1 MFKNYL
7 KTAWRNINR
16 NRAYALINIT
26 GLAIGV
32 AACLLIFLVIQFETS
47 FDNFHA
53 NRERIYRI
61 GSKFKLPDGIHYS
74 AGTCFPAAKQLRLD
88 YPQFENVSTIFASAG
103 DQITVLDDYNNTT
116 QKKFDEQGLFFIEPH
131 FFEMFNFP
139 FLAGDPK
146 TALAEPYTAIV
157 TQATAE
163 RYFGDWK
170 KAIGRSIKYKDNKI
184 CKITGV
190 LKNLPVNTDF
200 PIAIA
205 LSLKT
210 NDQES
215 SDNWGSNNGY
225 LNTFVTVPPGMTYT
239 QLNKNMVDFTKRH
252 ETAAYAD
259 KRVFFAQPLTEIH
272 FDSRFGNYNHHTFS
286 RELITSLSLIGLFL
300 IIIACINFI
309 NMATAQA
316 VNRAK
321 EVGVR
326 KVLGSRKK
334 QLVWQFLS
342 ETFIITIF
350 SVIIAVIIAY
360 STLPFLNQL
369 LKTSIT
375 VHFNTAIMLFIAS
388 VLIVVTFLSGL
399 YPATM
404 LAGFNPIIALKSK
417 LTTKTVGGISLRRV
431 LVVLQFTV
439 AQALIIGTLIV
450 VGQMNYFKNAPMG
463 FDKDAIVNINIP
475 GDSLSMTKRE
485 ALKTQLLEQ
494 PSIKNVSYGTF
505 AITDESHWGSSFA
518 FDNAPK
524 DVDFNADLK
533 WADADVFKTYS
544 LQMVAG
550 KPYRPSDTV
559 REFVVNETLVKQLG
573 LRSPQDI
580 IGKKINMWNGG
591 LVGPVVGVVKDFNA
605 SSMKDAF
612 YPVIMAPWK
621 YVYGT
626 MAVKIQAEHMQQTLA
641 AIEKDWSAV
650 YPAYVYKFQFLDDK
664 IASFYEQ
671 ENQLSQLYK
680 IFAGIAI
687 FISCLGL
694 YGLVSF
700 MAVQRTKEIGIRK
713 VLGASAGN
721 IIYLFSKE
729 FMLLIA
735 VAFAIAAP
743 LAYYFMH
750 NWLNNFSFR
759 IPIGAGV
766 FVITIAASMAIAL
779 LTVSYQ
785 AIKASIA
792 NPVDSLRTE

>member
-16 NRAYALINIT
+16 NKGYALINAT

-32 AACLLIFLVIQFETS
+32 AACLLIFLMIQFETS

-53 NRERIYRI
+53 DRQRIYRI

-88 YPQFENVSTIFASAG
+88 YPQFENVSTIYASAG
-103 DQITVLDDYNNTT
+103 DQITVLDDNSSTT
-116 QKKFDEQGLFFIEPH
+116 QKKFDEEGLFFIEPH

-139 FLAGDPK
+139 FLSGDPK
-146 TALAEPYTAIV
+146 TSLAEPNTAVV

-170 KAIGRSIKYKDNKI
+170 KAIGRSIKYKDQKI
-184 CKITGV
+184 CKITGI
-190 LKNLPVNTDF
+190 LKNLPANTDF
-200 PIAIA
+200 PIQVA

-210 NDQES
+210 SNDES
-215 SDNWGSNNGY
+215 SDNWSGNNGY
-225 LNTFVTVPPGMTYT
+225 LNTFVTVPPGMTYE
-239 QLNKNMVDFTKRH
+239 QLNKDLVDFTKRH
-252 ETAAYAD
+252 ETAEYVT
-259 KRVFFAQPLTEIH
+259 RRIFFAQPLTDIH
-272 FDSRFGNYNHHTFS
+272 FDSRFGTYNHHTFS
-286 RELITSLSLIGLFL
+286 KGLITSLSLIGLFL

-342 ETFIITIF
+342 ETFIITLF
-350 SVIIAVIIAY
+350 SVIVALVIAW
-360 STLPFLNQL
+360 STLPFLNHL
-369 LKTSIT
+369 LKTGIT
-375 VHFNTAIMLFIAS
+375 VQFSAAIMLFIAG
-388 VLIVVTFLSGL
+388 VLIGVTFLSGL
-399 YPATM
+399 YPSVI
-404 LAGFNPIIALKSK
+404 LAGFNPITALKSK
-417 LTTKTVGGISLRRV
+417 LTANTIGGISLRRV

-439 AQALIIGTLIV
+439 AQALIIGTLVV
-450 VGQMNYFKNAPMG
+450 VGQMDYFRNAPMG

-475 GDSLSMTKRE
+475 GDSISITKRN
-485 ALKTQLLEQ
+485 ALKTQLLRQ
-494 PSIKNVSYGTF
+494 SFIKSVSYGAF
-505 AITDESHWGSSFA
+505 AITDDAHWGSNFT
-518 FDNAPK
+518 FNNAAKP
-524 DVDFNADLK
+524 VDFNTDLK
-533 WADADVFKTYS
+533 WADADVFKTYG
-544 LQMVAG
+544 LQFVAG
-550 KPYRPSDTV
+550 SPYRPSDTV
-559 REFVVNETLVKQLG
+559 REFVVNEALVKQLG
-573 LRSPQDI
+573 LRNPQDI
-580 IGKKINMWNGG
+580 IGKKIDFWGST
-591 LVGPVVGVVKDFNA
+591 LVGPVVGVVKNFNA
-605 SSMKDAF
+605 SSMKDAM
-612 YPVIMAPWK
+612 YPVTMAPWK

-626 MAVKIQAEHMQQTLA
+626 MAVKIRPENMQQTLA
-641 AIEKDWSAV
+641 FIEKNWNAA
-650 YPAYVYKFQFLDDK
+650 YPGYVYKFQFLDDK

-700 MAVQRTKEIGIRK
+700 MAMQRAKEIGIRK

-729 FMLLIA
+729 FMLLIG

-743 LAYYFMH
+743 IAYYFMH

-759 IPIGAGV
+759 ISIDADV
-766 FVITIAASMAIAL
+766 FVITIAASIAL
-779 LTVSYQ
+779 AWLTVSYQ

-792 NPVDSLRTE
+792 NPVVSLRTE

>member
-7 KTAWRNINR
+7 KTTWRNINH
-16 NRAYALINIT
+16 NKAYALINIT

-32 AACLLIFLVIQFETS
+32 AACLLIFLVIEFETS
-47 FDNFHA
+47 FDNFHV
-53 NRERIYRI
+53 NGQRIYRI

-88 YPQFENVSTIFASAG
+88 YPQFENVSTIYASAG
-103 DQITVLDDYNNTT
+103 DQITVMDDGNHPT
-116 QKKFDEQGLFFIEPH
+116 QKKFDEKGLFFIEPH

-146 TALAEPYTAIV
+146 TALAEPYTAVV

-170 KAIGRSIKYKDNKI
+170 KAIGHSIKYKDHKI
-184 CKITGV
+184 CKVTGI
-190 LKNLPVNTDF
+190 LKNLPINTDF
-200 PIAIA
+200 PIEIA

-210 NDQES
+210 NNNES
-215 SDNWGSNNGY
+215 SDDWGSNDGY
-225 LNTFVTVPPGMTYT
+225 LNTFVTVPPGMNYE
-239 QLNKNMVDFTKRH
+239 QLNKNLVDFTKRH
-252 ETAAYAD
+252 ETAEYAA
-259 KRVFFAQPLTEIH
+259 RRIFFAQPLTEIH

-286 RELITSLSLIGLFL
+286 RELIASLSLIGLFL
-300 IIIACINFI
+300 MIIACINFI

-326 KVLGSRKK
+326 KVLGGQKK
-334 QLVWQFLS
+334 QLVWQFLG
-342 ETFIITIF
+342 ETFIITFF
-350 SVIIAVIIAY
+350 SVIVAIVVSY
-360 STLPFLNQL
+360 SALPFLNQL
-369 LKTSIT
+369 LKTAIT
-375 VHFNTAIMLFIAS
+375 VQFNTAIMLFTVG
-388 VLIVVTFLSGL
+388 VLIVVTLLSGL
-399 YPATM
+399 YPAVA
-404 LAGFNPIIALKSK
+404 LAGFNPITALKSK
-417 LTTKTVGGISLRRV
+417 LTTKAIGGISLRRV

-439 AQALIIGTLIV
+439 SQALIIGTLIV
-450 VGQMNYFKNAPMG
+450 VGQMNYFKSASMG

-475 GDSLSMTKRE
+475 DDSLSITKRE
-485 ALKTQLLEQ
+485 ALKTQLLRQ
-494 PSIKNVSYGTF
+494 SSIKSVSYGAF
-505 AITDESHWGSSFA
+505 VITDDSHWGSDFIFNNGA
-518 FDNAPK
+518 KP
-524 DVDFNADLK
+524 VDFNADLK

-550 KPYRPSDTV
+550 SPYRPSDTV
-559 REFVVNETLVKQLG
+559 REFVVNEALVKQLG
-573 LRSPQDI
+573 IRNPQDI
-580 IGKKINMWNGG
+580 IGKKIDFWGG
-591 LVGPVVGVVKDFNA
+591 TLKGPVVGVVKDFNA
-605 SSMKDAF
+605 SSLKDAM
-612 YPVIMAPWK
+612 YPVVMAPWK

-626 MAVKIQAEHMQQTLA
+626 MAVKIQPEHLQQMLA
-641 AIEKDWSAV
+641 FIEKNWNTS

-713 VLGASAGN
+713 VLGASTGN
-721 IIYLFSKE
+721 IISLFSKE
-729 FMLLIA
+729 FMWLIG
-735 VAFAIAAP
+735 VAFAIATP
-743 LAYYFMH
+743 VAYYFMH

-759 IPIGAGV
+759 IPMGPGV
-766 FVITIAASMAIAL
+766 FIITIASSIAIAW
-779 LTVSYQ
+779 LTVSFQ
-785 AIKASIA
+785 AIKAALA
-792 NPVDSLRTE
+792 NPVKSLRTE

>member
-7 KTAWRNINR
+7 KTAWRNIDHNK
-16 NRAYALINIT
+16 AYAIINIT
-26 GLAIGV
+26 GLAIGMT
-32 AACLLIFLVIQFETS
+32 ACLLIFFVIQFETS
-47 FDNFHA
+47 FDNFHQ
-53 NRERIYRI
+53 NSQRIYRI

-88 YPQFENVSTIFASAG
+88 YPQLENVSTIYGSPG
-103 DQITVLDDYNNTT
+103 DQITVMEDGNNAT

-146 TALAEPYTAIV
+146 TALAEPYTAVV

-170 KAIGRSIKYKDNKI
+170 KALGRSIKYKDHKI
-184 CKITGV
+184 CKITGI

-200 PIAIA
+200 PIEVA

-210 NDQES
+210 NNNES
-215 SDNWGSNNGY
+215 SDDWGSNDGY
-225 LNTFVTVPPGMTYT
+225 LNTFVTVPPGMTYE
-239 QLNKNMVDFTKRH
+239 QLNKNLVDFTKRH
-252 ETAAYAD
+252 ETAEYAS
-259 KRVFFAQPLTEIH
+259 RRIFFAQPLAEIH
-272 FDSRFGNYNHHTFS
+272 FDSRFGNYNHHFFS
-286 RELITSLSLIGLFL
+286 KELIASLGLIGLFL
-300 IIIACINFI
+300 TIIACINFI

-326 KVLGSRKK
+326 KVLGSQKK
-334 QLVWQFLS
+334 QLVWQFLN
-342 ETFIITIF
+342 ETFIITFF
-350 SVIIAVIIAY
+350 SLIVAAAF
-360 STLPFLNQL
+360 SCSALPFLNRL
-369 LKTSIT
+369 LKTGIT
-375 VHFNTAIMLFIAS
+375 MQFSVTMMLFIAS
-388 VLIVVTFLSGL
+388 VLIVVTLLSGL
-399 YPATM
+399 YPAVI
-404 LAGFNPIIALKSK
+404 LAGFNPITALKSK
-417 LTTKTVGGISLRRV
+417 LTNKTAGGISLRRV

-439 AQALIIGTLIV
+439 AQTLIIGTLIV
-450 VGQMNYFKNAPMG
+450 VGQMNYFKTAPMG

-475 GDSLSMTKRE
+475 GDSLSITKRE
-485 ALKTQLLEQ
+485 ALKTQLLGL
-494 PSIKNVSYGTF
+494 PFIKNVSYGTF
-505 AITDESHWGSSFA
+505 AIADDSHWGSNFT
-518 FDNAPK
+518 FDNGAKP
-524 DVDFNADLK
+524 VDFNADLK

-550 KPYRPSDTV
+550 SPYRQSDTV
-559 REFVVNETLVKQLG
+559 REFVVNEALVKQLG
-573 LRSPQDI
+573 ILNPQDI
-580 IGKKINMWNGG
+580 IGKKMDFWGG
-591 LVGPVVGVVKDFNA
+591 TLKGPVVGVVKDFNA
-605 SSMKDAF
+605 SSMKDAM
-612 YPVIMAPWK
+612 YPVVMAPWK

-626 MAVKIQAEHMQQTLA
+626 MAVKMEPEHLGQTLA
-641 AIEKDWSAV
+641 FIEKNWNAT
-650 YPAYVYKFQFLDDK
+650 YPEYVYKFQFLDDK

-721 IIYLFSKE
+721 IISLFSKE
-729 FMLLIA
+729 FMVLIG

-759 IPIGAGV
+759 ISMGPGV
-766 FVITIAASMAIAL
+766 FIITIVSSIVIAW
-779 LTVSYQ
+779 LTVSFQ
-785 AIKASIA
+785 AIKAAVA
-792 NPVDSLRTE
+792 NPVKSLRTE

>member
-1 MFKNYL
+1 MLKNYF
-7 KTAWRNINR
+7 KIAWRNINR
-16 NRAYALINIT
+16 NKAYAFINIT

-47 FDNFHA
+47 FDKFHA
-53 NRERIYRI
+53 NRQRIYRV

-74 AGTCFPAAKQLRLD
+74 PGTCFPAAKQLRLD
-88 YPQFENVSTIFASAG
+88 YPQFENVSTIYASAG
-103 DQITVLDDYNNTT
+103 DQITVLDDNSKTT
-116 QKKFDEQGLFFIEPH
+116 QKKFDEEGLFFIEPH
-131 FFEMFNFP
+131 FFEMFDFP
-139 FLAGDPK
+139 FLAGDAK
-146 TALAEPYTAIV
+146 TALAEPYTAVV

-170 KAIGRSIKYKDNKI
+170 KAMGRSIKYKDHKI
-184 CKITGV
+184 CKITGI

-200 PIAIA
+200 PIQVA

-210 NDQES
+210 NNNES
-215 SDNWGSNNGY
+215 SDDWGSNDGY
-225 LNTFVTVPPGMTYT
+225 LNTFVTVPPSMTYE
-239 QLNKNMVDFTKRH
+239 QLNKNLVDFTKKH
-252 ETAAYAD
+252 ETAEYAA
-259 KRVFFAQPLTEIH
+259 RRIFFAQPLTEMH
-272 FDSRFGNYNHHTFS
+272 FDSRFGTYNHRTFS
-286 RELITSLSLIGLFL
+286 KVLITSLSLIGLFL
-300 IIIACINFI
+300 MIIACINFI

-326 KVLGSRKK
+326 KVLGSLKK
-334 QLVWQFLS
+334 QLVSQFLS
-342 ETFIITIF
+342 ETFIITLF
-350 SVIIAVIIAY
+350 SVIIAVLIAY

-369 LKTSIT
+369 LKTGIT
-375 VHFNTAIMLFIAS
+375 VEFNAAIMLFIAG
-388 VLIVVTFLSGL
+388 VLIVVTLLSGL
-399 YPATM
+399 YPAVI
-404 LAGFNPIIALKSK
+404 LAGFNPIAALKSK

-439 AQALIIGTLIV
+439 AQALIVGTLIV
-450 VGQMNYFKNAPMG
+450 VGQMNYFKTAPMG
-463 FDKDAIVNINIP
+463 FDRDAIVNINIP

-485 ALKTQLLEQ
+485 ALKTQLLRNS
-494 PSIKNVSYGTF
+494 SIKNVSYGAF
-505 AITDESHWGSSFA
+505 AITDDSHWGSNFT
-518 FDNAPK
+518 FDNTAKP
-524 DVDFNADLK
+524 VDFNADLK
-533 WADADVFKTYS
+533 WSDAEVFKTYD

-550 KPYRPSDTV
+550 SPYRPSDTV
-559 REFVVNETLVKQLG
+559 REFVVNESLVKQLG
-573 LRSPQDI
+573 IRNPQDI
-580 IGKKINMWNGG
+580 IGKKINFWGG
-591 LVGPVVGVVKDFNA
+591 TLVGPVVGVVKDFNA
-605 SSMKDAF
+605 SSMKDAM
-612 YPVIMAPWK
+612 YPVVMAPWK

-626 MAVKIQAEHMQQTLA
+626 MAVKIQPEHLQQTLA
-641 AIEKDWSAV
+641 FIEKNWNAA
-650 YPAYVYKFQFLDDK
+650 YPEYVYKFQFLDDK

-721 IIYLFSKE
+721 IIFLFSKE
-729 FMLLIA
+729 FMLLIG

-759 IPIGAGV
+759 ISIGAGV
-766 FVITIAASMAIAL
+766 FVITITSSIVIAW

-792 NPVDSLRTE
+792 NPVESLRTE

>member
-1 MFKNYL
+1 MFKNFL
-7 KTAWRNINR
+7 KTAWRNINH
-16 NRAYALINIT
+16 NKAYALINIT
-26 GLAIGV
+26 GLTIGV

-53 NRERIYRI
+53 DRQRIYRI

-74 AGTCFPAAKQLRLD
+74 PGTCFPAAKQLRLD
-88 YPQFENVSTIFASAG
+88 YPQFENVSTIYASAG
-103 DQITVLDDYNNTT
+103 DEITVMDDNSNST
-116 QKKFDEQGLFFIEPH
+116 QKKFDEEGLFFIEPH

-139 FLAGDPK
+139 FLEGDTK
-146 TALAEPYTAIV
+146 TALAEPYTAVV

-170 KAIGRSIKYKDNKI
+170 KAIGRSIMYKDHKI
-184 CKITGV
+184 CKITGI
-190 LKNLPVNTDF
+190 LKNPPVNTDF
-200 PIAIA
+200 PIQVA

-210 NDQES
+210 NDNES
-215 SDNWGSNNGY
+215 SDDWGSNDGY
-225 LNTFVTVPPGMTYT
+225 LNTFVTLPPGMTYD
-239 QLNKNMVDFTKRH
+239 QLNKSLLEFTKRH
-252 ETAAYAD
+252 ETAEYAAS
-259 KRVFFAQPLTEIH
+259 RVFFAQPLKEMH

-286 RELITSLSLIGLFL
+286 KGLITSLGLIGLFL
-300 IIIACINFI
+300 MIIACINFI

-342 ETFIITIF
+342 ETFIITFF
-350 SVIIAVIIAY
+350 SVIIAIIIAY
-360 STLPFLNQL
+360 LTLPLLNQL
-369 LKTSIT
+369 LKTGIT
-375 VHFNTAIMLFIAS
+375 LQFNAAMILFMAGS
-388 VLIVVTFLSGL
+388 LMMVTLLSGL
-399 YPATM
+399 YPAVI

-450 VGQMNYFKNAPMG
+450 IGQMNYFKTAPMG
-463 FDKDAIVNINIP
+463 FDKDAIVNINMP

-485 ALKTQLLEQ
+485 ALKTQLLRQ
-494 PSIKNVSYGTF
+494 PSIKNVSYGAF
-505 AITDESHWGSSFA
+505 AITDDSHWGSNFT
-518 FDNAPK
+518 FNNAAKP
-524 DVDFNADLK
+524 VDFNADLK
-533 WADADVFKTYS
+533 WSDADVFKTYG

-550 KPYRPSDTV
+550 SPYRPSDTV
-559 REFVVNETLVKQLG
+559 REFVVNESLVKRLG
-573 LRSPQDI
+573 IRNPQDI
-580 IGKKINMWNGG
+580 IGKKINFWGG
-591 LVGPVVGVVKDFNA
+591 TLVGPVVGVVKDFNA
-605 SSMKDAF
+605 SSMKDAM
-612 YPVIMAPWK
+612 YPVVMAPWK

-626 MAVKIQAEHMQQTLA
+626 MAVKIQPEHLQQTLA
-641 AIEKDWSAV
+641 LIEKSWNAA
-650 YPAYVYKFQFLDDK
+650 YPEYVYKFQFLDDK

-680 IFAGIAI
+680 IFAGLAI

-694 YGLVSF
+694 YGLASF

-721 IIYLFSKE
+721 IITLFSKE

-750 NWLNNFSFR
+750 NWLNNFPFR
-759 IPIGAGV
+759 ISIGAGV
-766 FVITIAASMAIAL
+766 FVITIASSIAIAW

-785 AIKASIA
+785 ALKASIA
-792 NPVDSLRTE
+792 NPVESLRTE